1 MAEPSR
7 RQKLIDDL
15 QKQDRRD
22 ELIAKLQAQDA
33 ENDSITDQALGT
45 GRSALESAT
54 LGISEP
60 IIGRAKALYEAAP
73 EAVQALIPG
82 GEEPTWQ
89 DVGGE
94 YSRGLEEDKAQ
105 RAEFKE
111 KHPYLDTAGQV
122 AGFFAPVGPAAAA
135 FKVGAKGAKMLG
147 SALPGAKLISKAAQG
162 GLLAK
167 TGAAAVKAAGENV
180 GGYLAT
186 EAATAP
192 VRALSDYST
201 PVEGTDVGEGIQS
214 AAKSGAAFGAAT
226 TLIPGVGRLA
236 AKAGR
241 KTISAIFGGVPEDTI
256 KSYEK
261 LLNESTDSISKIS
274 KDSKEAEGKIQQLV
288 DDTYSKAVQDVKE
301 ATVTYDQAKDTL
313 DHFKNVVDDTVK
325 TKRQTV
331 KERFEDAKNK
341 LKEAHDLQ
349 KELLKQANPPAYV
362 AGDIIDDVGK
372 IKQRL
377 VEESKKATEM
387 LNNRQ
392 TKIGIKPIVKKIDDE
407 MSELTINGKL
417 VGDADKAT
425 YAKLQELKSDFSGL
439 GETVDL
445 PTTKKLL
452 KKLDDNIEYNLGAG
466 EFNSVLNGTMKNIRS
481 SLRQTLGEQ
490 VPEFDQHMRNVV
502 QPLGE
507 LREKASQAFK
517 NQDSVFGKVL
527 RIDSPKQSETRA
539 LLEQMSKVTGRDYL
553 APVAEYLNAQKTL
566 KSQSAIK
573 ELRKGLPE
581 YQDYKS
587 ALMQYKDAQKMK
599 APDEVKQIVEAS
611 NEIKRYAES
620 QLQLKKAQEVLE
632 PLKIFKD
639 LNSVQ
644 KTKQLIAGSN
654 PAIKARLMKAANM
667 PEAEFDRLANMAK
680 IEHQFSIDRTRGS
693 RNVNLWGLSGSIGG
707 LAGAA
712 AGLGISGLD
721 PTLGITGFVVGS
733 MVDKYGGR
741 MTQKIIQGYTR
752 MPGIPQMRKLN
763 RYFNDLPPNVKD
775 DLKLSFL
782 RSFGSVGWNEPV
794 TLDKDQQATFKQDLI
809 DDPSFTASEK
819 AKIIS
824 NMTKNDGEV
833 PGSVLK
839 KFMIGDGKEAEK
851 IEYQDKL
858 EESRKAKQPPVTL
871 KNMSDYAKFKRGEQY

>member
-1 MAEPSR
+1 MAEPNR
-7 RQKLIDDL
+7 KQQLIEQLRNHD
-15 QKQDRRD
+15 KRAA
-22 ELIAKLQAQDA
+22 LIAKLQEDDA
-33 ENDSITDQALGT
+33 AKDSITDQALGT

-60 IIGRAKALYEAAP
+60 LIGRAKALYEAAP
-73 EAVQALIPG
+73 EAIQALVPG
-82 GEEPTWQ
+82 GEEPSWQ

-94 YSRGLEEDKAQ
+94 YSKGLEEDKAQ

-135 FKVGAKGAKMLG
+135 FKVGAKGVKAIG
-147 SALPGAKLISKAAQG
+147 SALPGAKLLAKAAEG

-186 EAATAP
+186 EAASAP

-201 PVEGTDVGEGIQS
+201 DEGTGDIGEGVVG
-214 AAKSGAAFGAAT
+214 AAKYGAGFGAGA
-226 TLIPGVGRLA
+226 TLIPGAGRLA
-236 AKAGR
+236 AKMGR
-241 KTISAIFGGVPEDTI
+241 KGISAIFGGVPEDTI

-261 LLNESTDSISKIS
+261 LLNESADSVSKIS
-274 KDSKEAEGKIQQLV
+274 KDSKEAKGAIQNIV
-288 DDTYSKAVQDVKE
+288 DNTYQKAVSDVQD
-301 ATVTYDQAKDTL
+301 ATITYDQAKDTL

-331 KERFEDAKNK
+331 KEKFDAAKEK
-341 LKEAHDLQ
+341 LKEANDLQ

-362 AGDIIDDVGK
+362 AGDIIEDVGK
-372 IKQRL
+372 VKQKL
-377 VEESKKATEM
+377 VEESKKATDM

-392 TKIGIKPIVKKIDDE
+392 TKISISPIVKKIDDE

-425 YAKLQELKSDFSGL
+425 YSKLEELKSDFSGL

-466 EFNSVLNGTMKNIRS
+466 EFNSVLNGTMKNIRGA
-481 SLRQTLGEQ
+481 LRQTLGEQ

-517 NQDSVFGKVL
+517 NQDAVFGKVL
-527 RIDSPKQSETRA
+527 RIDSPKQTETRA

-553 APVAEYLNAQKTL
+553 APVGEYLNAQKTL
-566 KSQSAIK
+566 KSQSALK
-573 ELRKGLPE
+573 ELRRGLPE

-587 ALMQYKDAQKMK
+587 ALTQYRENQKLK
-599 APDEVKQIVEAS
+599 APDEVKQIVDAS
-611 NEIKRYAES
+611 NEIKRYAEA
-620 QLQLKKAQEVLE
+620 QLKLKKAQEVLE

-644 KTKQLIAGSN
+644 KTKQIIAGSN
-654 PAIKARLMKAANM
+654 PAIKARLMKYANV
-667 PEAEFDRLANMAK
+667 PEDQFDRMINMAK
-680 IEHQFSIDRTRGS
+680 IEHEFAIDRTRGS
-693 RNVNLWGLSGSIGG
+693 RNVNLWGLSGSLGG
-707 LAGAA
+707 MAGAA
-712 AGLGISGLD
+712 AGLGLSGLD
-721 PTLGITGFVVGS
+721 PSLGVAGFIAGS

-741 MTQKIIQGYTR
+741 MTQKIIQAYTR
-752 MPGIPQMRKLN
+752 MPGIPQARKIN
-763 RYFNDLPPNVKD
+763 RYFNDLPPNIKED
-775 DLKLSFL
+775 MRLSFL
-782 RSFGSVGWNEPV
+782 RSFGSLGWNNPV
-794 TLDKDQQATFKQDLI
+794 TLDKDQQALFKQDLME
-809 DDPSFTASEK
+809 DPSFTSSEK

-824 NMTKNDGEV
+824 DMTKNDGEV
-833 PGSVLK
+833 PGPVLK
-839 KFMIGDGKEAEK
+839 KFMVGDGKEAEAL
-851 IEYQDKL
+851 EAQDKL
-858 EESRKAKQPPVTL
+858 EESRKVQQPPVTL
-871 KNMSDYAKFKRGEQY
+871 KNVSDYAKFKRGEQY